1 MFATFIVKSYG
12 YIASL
17 FSMIRYMLTCS
28 WQKST
33 VYDVLH
39 QRVIITWLCYSVK
52 QWTDPSCSKTWHNL
66 YRMNTPHLHVGYV
79 LCWYTPLQG
88 REGGTQYRY
97 FLFVFFSPYLAYEC
111 EHWWWVG
118 QVLTTYRDTPGQ
130 TFRCSVSLRLKS
142 SLSSRKSL
150 NSALSRVLSV
160 SSPRTCCYSNT
171 KLLWH

>member
-1 MFATFIVKSYG
+1 MFAIFIVKSYG

-39 QRVIITWLCYSVK
+39 QRVIITCLCYSVK

-88 REGGTQYRY
+88 REGDTQYRY
-97 FLFVFFSPYLAYEC
+97 FVRFLFSIFGVWMWILVMGGSSVDDVQGHPRADLQVFRQPPS
-111 EHWWWVG
+111 
-118 QVLTTYRDTPGQ
+118 
-130 TFRCSVSLRLKS
+130 
-142 SLSSRKSL
+142 
-150 NSALSRVLSV
+150 
-160 SSPRTCCYSNT
+160 
-171 KLLWH
+171 

>member
-1 MFATFIVKSYG
+1 MFAIFIVKSYG

-111 EHWWWVG
+111 EHWLMGGSGVNDVQG
-118 QVLTTYRDTPGQ
+118 HPRADLQV
-130 TFRCSVSLRLKS
+130 FRQPPSQIVSLL
-142 SLSSRKSL
+142 
-150 NSALSRVLSV
+150 
-160 SSPRTCCYSNT
+160 P
-171 KLLWH
+171 